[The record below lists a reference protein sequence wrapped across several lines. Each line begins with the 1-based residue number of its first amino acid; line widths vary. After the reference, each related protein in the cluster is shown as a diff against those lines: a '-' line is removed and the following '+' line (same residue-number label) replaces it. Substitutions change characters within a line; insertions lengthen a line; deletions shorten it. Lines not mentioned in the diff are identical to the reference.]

1 MTALCQQFFIV
12 DPVQDDVQTVVQI
25 EEERGGPAE
34 AVEEARCSPG
44 LLGVFREPGDV
55 GEDVADADDEMVL
68 LGERGQY
75 FGQIGGNGA
84 VLIRVQ
90 QTDQRELVGEKRPVG
105 ELAGQLR
112 KQDLGIEIWRPGI
125 SGADGEHPHV
135 LAEFQTADFGT
146 QSRLCRRGG
155 CSDVSHRIGGV

>member
-1 MTALCQQFFIV
+1 MKFRFSYPLGIVLGQPLQSGMTALCQQFFIV

-84 VLIRVQ
+84 VLIRIQ

-105 ELAGQLR
+105 ELAS
-112 KQDLGIEIWRPGI
+112 
-125 SGADGEHPHV
+125 SGNRTWE
-135 LAEFQTADFGT
+135 
-146 QSRLCRRGG
+146 
-155 CSDVSHRIGGV
+155 

>member
-1 MTALCQQFFIV
+1 MNKRNILLAIVFAIIAPLSLQAQFARLDKYPQIPSHYDATFV
-12 DPVQDDVQTVVQI
+12 DYVKDF
-25 EEERGGPAE
+25 A
-34 AVEEARCSPG
+34 S
-44 LLGVFREPGDV
+44 GV
-55 GEDVADADDEMVL
+55 AKTSY
-68 LGERGQY
+68 GQY

-84 VLIRVQ
+84 VLIRIQ